1 MKSTIG
7 SIGRY
12 IIYENSKTSEL
23 VAIEAEAIKL
33 SQSKNANKN
42 STLIGYAMAS
52 EDSSDAIGI
61 DFSRTN
67 TIKQKDLDVLWQ
79 RVGKI

>member
-12 IIYENSKTSEL
+12 VIYENSKTSEL

-33 SQSKNANKN
+33 SQSKKATKN
-42 STLIGYAMAS
+42 TNLVGYSMAS
-52 EDSSDAIGI
+52 EDSSDSIGI
-61 DFSRTN
+61 DFSKTN
-67 TIKQKDLDVLWQ
+67 TIKQKDLDQLWK